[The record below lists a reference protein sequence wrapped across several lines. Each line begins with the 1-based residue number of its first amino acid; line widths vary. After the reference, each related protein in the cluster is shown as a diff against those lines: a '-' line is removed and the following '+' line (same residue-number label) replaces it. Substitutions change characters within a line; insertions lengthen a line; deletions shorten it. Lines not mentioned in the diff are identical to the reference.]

1 MSDFFGFSHG
11 NIAVSFK
18 IYEFSDPELEG
29 KVNEDEQ
36 RASGRELKCGLL
48 PLLLVL
54 VYGQHRFCPI
64 PVVCAF

>member
-36 RASGRELKCGLL
+36 RASGRELNKCGLL

-54 VYGQHRFCPI
+54 VYG
-64 PVVCAF
+64 